1 MTYLEMCQRLRLE
14 AGIAGSGPTS
24 VVSQTGELGRIVD
37 WVATANDDIQNINS
51 TWRFLQTSFDFSTV
65 DGTQNYAPADVSID
79 DLGSWKFGRD
89 DDFTIYSAEADE
101 QYLIYVPWNNFKGT
115 YLFGTSRS
123 QTGKPTIITVKP
135 DNSTSF
141 YAIPD
146 DAYTV
151 TGEYYKKAQTLAAD
165 DDESLIPSQFHM
177 IVVWRALMLYGAYSG
192 ASDAYS
198 HGENEYKSLLRKL
211 NKSELPRMTWGAP
224 LA

>member
-37 WVATANDDIQNINS
+37 WVATANDDIQNSNA

-65 DGTQNYAPADVSID
+65 ASIQNYAPADVSIT
-79 DLGSWKFGRD
+79 DLASWKFGRS
-89 DDFTIYSAEADE
+89 DDFTVYSSVADE
-101 QYLIYVPWNNFKGT
+101 QYLIYVPWNDFKGS

-123 QTGKPTIITVKP
+123 QTDKPTIVTIKP
-135 DNSTSF
+135 DNSMSF
-141 YAIPD
+141 YATPD
-146 DAYTV
+146 AVYTV
-151 TGEYYKKAQTLAAD
+151 TGEYYKKAEELTAD
-165 DDESLIPSQFHM
+165 ADESLIPSQFHM

-192 ASDAYS
+192 AADAFT
-198 HGENEYKSLLRKL
+198 HGSNEYNTLLRKL
-211 NKSELPRMTWGAP
+211 NKSELPRMTWGSP